1 MATAVNSFAIAG
13 IDGYRVE
20 AETVTMYGHPSITIV
35 GLGDTAIKE
44 SRQRLEAAI
53 NYAGYEFPKMK
64 IAINLAP
71 GDIKKSGSHFDL
83 SMAVG
88 LLVETSQLT
97 VDGETLASYGFI
109 GELSFNAL
117 LRPCGGVLSMV
128 IAAREAGIK
137 KLIIPADNIKEASLV
152 QGIEVF
158 GFNDLKSIANYLEG
172 KENYVAPAVETGSPS
187 IGWNKALDFLDVQGQ
202 DALIQHIVV
211 AAAGGH
217 NILMSG
223 SPGCGKSM
231 IAKRMDTIL
240 PDMTEEEALEVT
252 KIFSVA
258 GLLRYRDQLITQRP
272 FRAPHHNASMN
283 SLVGGGNPAVP
294 GEISLAHN
302 GVLFLDE
309 IAEFNKKSL
318 NALRQPME
326 DKIVTISRVKSIV
339 TFPCN
344 FMLVAAMNPCP
355 CGYYGQDRCKCSD
368 YEVLKYRQKI
378 SGPILDRIDLQKYV
392 PPVNYLK
399 LVPQSKGKSSA
410 ELREKVQFARKIQ
423 QNRFA
428 DIPAVNCNAQM
439 TEALVKNFCQLD
451 EAGNR
456 LLQLAYDRYRYS
468 ARTFHKFLKLARTFA
483 DLDGSAKIRK
493 QDVSGALLARDL
505 DKEQSRLLVVR
516 G

>member
-1 MATAVNSFAIAG
+1 
-13 IDGYRVE
+13 
-20 AETVTMYGHPSITIV
+20 GHPSITIV

-88 LLVETSQLT
+88 LLVETSQLP
-97 VDGETLASYGFI
+97 VDGETLNGYGFI
-109 GELSFNAL
+109 GELSFNAI
-117 LRPCGGVLSMV
+117 LRPCGGVLPMA
-128 IAAREAGIK
+128 IAARDAGIK
-137 KLIIPADNIKEASLV
+137 KLIIPADNIREASLV

-158 GFNDLKSIANYLEG
+158 GFNDFNSVVNYLEG
-172 KENYVAPAVETGSPS
+172 KESYVVPDAKVRALSKVRD
-187 IGWNKALDFLDVQGQ
+187 KMLDFQDVQGQ
-202 DALIQHIVV
+202 EALIQHIIVS
-211 AAAGGH
+211 AAGGH

-252 KIFSVA
+252 KIYSVA
-258 GLLRYRDQLITQRP
+258 GLLKDRNQLIEQRP

-355 CGYYGQDRCKCSD
+355 CGNYGQDQCKCSD
-368 YEVLKYRQKI
+368 YEILQYRQGI
-378 SGPILDRIDLQKYV
+378 SGPIMDRIDLQKYV

-399 LVPQSKGKSSA
+399 LASQAKGKSSA
-410 ELREKVQFARKIQ
+410 ELRERVQFARKIQ
-423 QNRFA
+423 QQRFA
-428 DIPAVNCNAQM
+428 NIPAVNCNAQM
-439 TEALVKNFCQLD
+439 TEALVKEYCQLD
-451 EAGNR
+451 EAGNK
-456 LLQLAYDRYRYS
+456 LLQLAYDKFRYS
-468 ARTFHKFLKLARTFA
+468 ACTFHKFLKLARTFA
-483 DLDGSAKIRK
+483 DLDGSATIRK
-493 QDVSGALLARDL
+493 QDVSGALLSRDL
-505 DKEQSRLLVVR
+505 DKEQTRLLVVR